1 MAQDTILVEK
11 DGHVAT
17 ITMNRP
23 DVLNALAHEQFE
35 ALQDAWRAL
44 NDDDDVRAVIV
55 TGAGRG
61 FCSGADLINFD
72 LSSREGRRPVIGAS
86 QDWLKPLLEIKQPT
100 IAAVNGV
107 AVGAGLGIA
116 LACDIRI
123 ASEAARFSAIF
134 KRIGMVATDGVAWL
148 LPRHVGLGKTFELVY
163 SGDIIDAREAERIGM
178 VNEVVPADRLMDRA
192 REMAQSIADGPPLA
206 LQLSKK
212 MIYGG
217 LSLSYEEYLVT
228 QQYSSLVNRTYAS
241 HDIQEGAR
249 ASKEKRPPRFRGM
262 TGAPP
267 A

>member
-1 MAQDTILVEK
+1 M
-11 DGHVAT
+11 
-17 ITMNRP
+17 
-23 DVLNALAHEQFE
+23 
-35 ALQDAWRAL
+35 
-44 NDDDDVRAVIV
+44 
-55 TGAGRG
+55 
-61 FCSGADLINFD
+61 
-72 LSSREGRRPVIGAS
+72 
-86 QDWLKPLLEIKQPT
+86 
-100 IAAVNGV
+100 
-107 AVGAGLGIA
+107 GAGLGIA

-148 LPRHVGLGKTFELVY
+148 LPRHVGLGKTLELVY

-178 VNEVVPADRLMDRA
+178 VDEVVPADGLMARA
-192 REMAQSIADGPPLA
+192 RELAQSIADGPPLA